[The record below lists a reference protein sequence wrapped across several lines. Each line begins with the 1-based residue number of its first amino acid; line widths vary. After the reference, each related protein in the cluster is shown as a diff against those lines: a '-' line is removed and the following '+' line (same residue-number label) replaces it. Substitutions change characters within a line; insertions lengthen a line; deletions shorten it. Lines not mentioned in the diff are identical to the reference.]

1 MRTASIF
8 LRLFAFV
15 IDVLVL
21 SFFMCLLF
29 MAIVGGYLLST
40 ESFITTQ
47 TFLLT
52 FFFVCGSFLTFIFY
66 FTYLTMDGGV
76 TVGKHMFKLKVVRP
90 DGSGLTAFRA
100 FIRSIF
106 YLLSLSFW
114 FICLVMALF
123 SEGRMIHDIIAG
135 SRVVKGEI

>member
-29 MAIVGGYLLST
+29 IAIVGGYLLSA

-76 TVGKHMFKLKVVRP
+76 TIGKRMFKLKVVRP

-114 FICLVMALF
+114 FISLVMALF
-123 SEGRMIHDIIAG
+123 FEGRMIHDIIAG
-135 SRVVKGEI
+135 SRVVKGGI

>member
-8 LRLFAFV
+8 FRLLAFV

-29 MAIVGGYLLST
+29 IAIIGGYLLSA
-40 ESFITTQ
+40 EPFITTQ
-47 TFLLT
+47 TSLLI

-76 TVGKHMFKLKVVRP
+76 TVGKRMFKLKVVRP

-114 FICLVMALF
+114 FISLVMALF
-123 SEGRMIHDIIAG
+123 YEGRMIHDIIAG

>member
-1 MRTASIF
+1 MRKASIF
-8 LRLFAFV
+8 LRLLAFV
-15 IDVLVL
+15 VDVLVF
-21 SFFMCLLF
+21 SFFICLLF
-29 MAIVGGYLLST
+29 IAIIGGYLLST
-40 ESFITTQ
+40 ESFFPTQ

-76 TVGKHMFKLKVVRP
+76 TVGKRMFKLKVVRP

-114 FICLVMALF
+114 FISLVMALF
-123 SEGRMIHDIIAG
+123 FEGRMIHDIIAG
-135 SRVVKGEI
+135 SRVVRGEI

>member
-8 LRLFAFV
+8 LRLLAFA
-15 IDVLVL
+15 IDVLVI

-29 MAIVGGYLLST
+29 IAIVGGYLLST
-40 ESFITTQ
+40 ESFIVTQ

-76 TVGKHMFKLKVVRP
+76 TIGKRMFKLKVVRP
-90 DGSGLTAFRA
+90 DGSELTAFRA

-114 FICLVMALF
+114 FISLVMALF
-123 SEGRMIHDIIAG
+123 FEGRMVHDIIAG
-135 SRVVKGEI
+135 SRVVKGET